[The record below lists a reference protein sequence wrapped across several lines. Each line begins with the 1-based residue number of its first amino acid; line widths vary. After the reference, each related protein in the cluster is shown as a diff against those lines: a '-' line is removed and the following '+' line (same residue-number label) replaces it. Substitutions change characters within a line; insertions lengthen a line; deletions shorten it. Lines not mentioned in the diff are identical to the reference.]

1 MRKSL
6 RLTPIVP
13 AALAATL
20 VACGSSTST
29 GAGSTATPATSSAAA
44 TPTAAPVSLTCP
56 TADAINSGLGVTIGA
71 PDSEPAA
78 DVPAGSTGIT
88 CTYAATGTM
97 SAVVIVL
104 VTGPVATSFF
114 SRLEAGEQQSAAA
127 NGYTLATANVS
138 GVGSQA
144 AIVTVSKAG
153 SPVENGIIAASTNSG
168 LSVTVLPPAST
179 TQIQSFASQ
188 LLG

>member
-1 MRKSL
+1 MRKS
-6 RLTPIVP
+6 RCFVPIVP
-13 AALAATL
+13 MALAAAL
-20 VACGSSTST
+20 VGCGSSTST
-29 GAGSTATPATSSAAA
+29 GAGSTATPATSSSGA

-56 TADAINSGLGVTIGA
+56 TADAVNSGLGVTMGA
-71 PDSEPAA
+71 PDSEPAT
-78 DVPAGSTGIT
+78 DVPAGSTGVI
-88 CTYAATGTM
+88 CTYAETGAVG
-97 SAVVIVL
+97 AVVIVL

-114 SRLEAGEQQSAAA
+114 SRLEAGEQQSAAS

-153 SPVENGIIAASTNSG
+153 GPDENGIVAASSNSG
-168 LSVTVLPPAST
+168 LSVTVLPPTSE
-179 TQIQSFASQ
+179 TQLQSFASQ